1 MAIDIAII
9 YTIHISYTYVY
20 VYNIY
25 VYTIIIKNGSKWPMN
40 TWSHLE
46 SEAMVGTW
54 KDARVSGHCLASAC
68 DDTGNSATLG
78 DSSTEW
84 VDMCG
89 LDDLRCEQRL
99 LN

>member
-1 MAIDIAII
+1 
-9 YTIHISYTYVY
+9 
-20 VYNIY
+20 
-25 VYTIIIKNGSKWPMN
+25 MN

-78 DSSTEW
+78 DSSTDW

-99 LN
+99 LNSTLPLLDPRKPEDSHNPMMRM